1 VGITIG
7 SVSPSQPPYFP
18 NWWLL
23 PASLG
28 ILILETQMVDIKKF
42 KGINNTADPVRLSLG
57 WMNSANNINVTGT
70 GGLKRRD
77 GYTKAIT
84 GKIAGAYSTL
94 DFRRM
99 YIVRNG
105 DLCAVNK
112 DMTCTV
118 LASGLSEPYTY
129 WAETNQQV
137 LFSNGRAK
145 GIIYPDN
152 SVHEW
157 AYDIPSAPSLSLGT
171 GDLPPGQYRVV
182 FTSNLTDGRETGTGE
197 VSTINVPPG
206 SSLVINDIPQSP
218 NKTNVYIA
226 PADSTVFQLAVSTSS
241 HTFTWDDSPNQLGI
255 ELATLFL
262 DAPPDDG
269 KVIQVWKGITYIS
282 EFIPEQ
288 NISVIWYSLPF
299 SPHLFN
305 LNSDYLVVPGECLC
319 LVPLDDALLIGT
331 NIEVRSYTGDVMKV
345 EADYGVV
352 PGNSWALDGS
362 TTLLWTVRGV
372 CRALPFTNLTID
384 QVSVQSGAH
393 SAAAILRKDGYSRF
407 IVALQKA
414 GSSFNKR
421 G

>member
-1 VGITIG
+1 
-7 SVSPSQPPYFP
+7 
-18 NWWLL
+18 
-23 PASLG
+23 
-28 ILILETQMVDIKKF
+28 MVDVKKF

-77 GYTKAIT
+77 GYTRVIP
-84 GKIAGAYSTL
+84 GKISGAYSTR

-99 YIVRNG
+99 YIVRDG
-105 DLCAVNK
+105 DLCVVNK
-112 DMTCTV
+112 DMTTTV
-118 LASGLSEPYTY
+118 LASGLREPYTY

-137 LFSNGRAK
+137 LFSNGEAK

-152 SVHEW
+152 SIHEW
-157 AYDIPSAPSLSLGT
+157 AHEVPASPSLSLGT
-171 GDLPPGQYRVV
+171 GSLPPGQYRVV
-182 FTSNLTDGRETGTGE
+182 FTSNLSDGRETGTSE
-197 VSTINVPPG
+197 VSTITVPAG
-206 SSLVINDIPQSP
+206 SSLVISDIPFSP

-226 PADSTVFQLAVSTSS
+226 PADSTVFQLAVSTTSP
-241 HTFTWDDSPNQLGI
+241 TFTWDESPNRLGI

-262 DAPPDDG
+262 DGPPAGG
-269 KVIQVWKGITYIS
+269 KVIQVWKGITYVA
-282 EFIPEQ
+282 EFVPEQ

-305 LNSDYLVVPGECLC
+305 LNSDYLIVPGECLC
-319 LVPLDDALLIGT
+319 LVPLPDTLVIGT
-331 NIEVRSYTGDVMKV
+331 NIEVRSYSIDNMKV

-352 PGNSWALDGS
+352 PGNSWALDDDG
-362 TTLLWTVRGV
+362 TALVWTVRGV
-372 CRALPFTNLTID
+372 CRMLPFANLTID

-393 SAAAILRKDGYSRF
+393 SAAALLRKDGYSRF

-421 G
+421 D